1 MYAYNIP
8 AHCMHLLHLDSY
20 FNFITCLVTF
30 TPIQTSSHG
39 KANEQEDEQG
49 SNIVTCNDTEFNSDD
64 EFPPP
69 LTKIMRERSSEIV
82 RA

>member
-20 FNFITCLVTF
+20 FNFITYLVTF

-39 KANEQEDEQG
+39 KANEQDEQG

-69 LTKIMRERSSEIV
+69 PTKMMRERSSEIV